1 MDPLVVGGLILA
13 ACALKGGNKNG
24 GKHGGHHSSRKTT
37 HLRGNTI
44 IVTLEFSS

>member
-24 GKHGGHHSSRKTT
+24 GKHGGHHSSGKDDPRAWQ
-37 HLRGNTI
+37 HDHSDLGI
-44 IVTLEFSS
+44 